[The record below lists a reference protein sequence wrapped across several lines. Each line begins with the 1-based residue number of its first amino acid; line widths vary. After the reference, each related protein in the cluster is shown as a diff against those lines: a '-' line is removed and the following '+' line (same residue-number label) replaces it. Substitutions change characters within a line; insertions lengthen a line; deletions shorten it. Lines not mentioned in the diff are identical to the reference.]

1 MIIEAYGGIAPHSR
15 AALRR
20 LARRASAKGARDRT
34 VYGTTRI
41 STRSFYTHHAQRIVK
56 AVVHYDAL
64 NIIEQIDWLPQGTWR
79 SVRVA
84 STPATARSMGALV
97 RALARSTSTT
107 RSGSLWRRRAAT
119 CTGSSTLS
127 GAASNAPSR
136 VTPTRRRR
144 PKGPASLHAAPRASR
159 GPPHLGSHG

>member
-1 MIIEAYGGIAPHSR
+1 MIVEAYGGIAPHSR

-64 NIIEQIDWLPQGTWR
+64 NIIEQAGCLQQ
-79 SVRVA
+79 
-84 STPATARSMGALV
+84 
-97 RALARSTSTT
+97 RALDAVD
-107 RSGSLWRRRAAT
+107 AAV
-119 CTGSSTLS
+119 
-127 GAASNAPSR
+127 GAA
-136 VTPTRRRR
+136 
-144 PKGPASLHAAPRASR
+144 
-159 GPPHLGSHG
+159 